1 MFIWHWRSENSPDAI
16 PNSQAKFCFFLRE
29 LCPSIIILL
38 LLCRILLLLQ
48 FLKKT
53 LLLHQTITTVFF
65 DNYFLDF
72 LAPKC
77 MYTHANQ
84 YFNVDKE
91 LLIII
96 LKQTLP
102 EQEKTAAVRN

>member
-1 MFIWHWRSENSPDAI
+1 MLVPERTLPFHNNPPVTLPYAPVTPILKENPAPP
-16 PNSQAKFCFFLRE
+16 PNNYYS
-29 LCPSIIILL
+29 
-38 LLCRILLLLQ
+38 
-48 FLKKT
+48 
-53 LLLHQTITTVFF
+53 FF

-72 LAPKC
+72 LTPKC

-84 YFNVDKE
+84 YFNVDQE
-91 LLIII
+91 LLIIII

>member
-1 MFIWHWRSENSPDAI
+1 
-16 PNSQAKFCFFLRE
+16 
-29 LCPSIIILL
+29 
-38 LLCRILLLLQ
+38 
-48 FLKKT
+48 
-53 LLLHQTITTVFF
+53 
-65 DNYFLDF
+65 
-72 LAPKC
+72 

>member
-1 MFIWHWRSENSPDAI
+1 MPYAPVTPILKENPAPPPDY
-16 PNSQAKFCFFLRE
+16 S
-29 LCPSIIILL
+29 
-38 LLCRILLLLQ
+38 
-48 FLKKT
+48 
-53 LLLHQTITTVFF
+53 FF

-72 LAPKC
+72 LTPKC

-84 YFNVDKE
+84 HFNVDQE